1 MKPIR
6 VMIVEDDPFTRIS
19 LVGSVSNQTIT
30 VVASAATA
38 KEAVTLFESISVDAI
53 LVDLDLGLGP
63 TGVDLARL
71 LRTRQS
77 NLGVVML
84 TSYPDPRLM
93 RSNLPDLPYGSEYLV
108 KTSITEIETVTTA
121 IKKSINNAAN
131 VEGATPLGSPGS
143 ATVSRLGLTDVQIET
158 LRLVAEGHSNAE
170 IAKVRVVSEKTVEQ
184 TIGKIAKALNI
195 PQATNHNQRVHIAR
209 VYFRLTGR
217 GNL

>member
-63 TGVDLARL
+63 TGVGLARL

-131 VEGATPLGSPGS
+131 VEG
-143 ATVSRLGLTDVQIET
+143 
-158 LRLVAEGHSNAE
+158 
-170 IAKVRVVSEKTVEQ
+170 
-184 TIGKIAKALNI
+184 
-195 PQATNHNQRVHIAR
+195 
-209 VYFRLTGR
+209 
-217 GNL
+217 